1 MPLWQGPP
9 LALLVSTSLDQFDYS
24 DHQKVAELCPA
35 SILRLTDSQKS
46 QWMALAQRLCHV

>member
-9 LALLVSTSLDQFDYS
+9 LALLVSTSLDQFDCS